1 MNRLSIRVR
10 LTLLY
15 SAVFFVF
22 GAIVVGV
29 SYALVASLSTVVP
42 PSSTSPGAVGA
53 REGSERDMFFMEHPE
68 AFIDYCRQIVDT
80 TTDENLRRKCESA
93 FREGVRAGAQSQ
105 RDITL
110 SHLLQYS
117 VITLVVV
124 TLLAALAG
132 WLVAGRVLRPVHQI
146 TAAAQA
152 ASEHNLSARVGLAG
166 PHDELR
172 ELADTFDAMLARL
185 EASFVSQRR
194 FIANASHEL
203 RTPLAV
209 MGASV
214 DVVLAKPAPTADE
227 LLAMGRDVRMGV
239 DQAEAV
245 VGALLTL
252 ARNDHGLTVRDQVD
266 LATATE
272 DALDGVDR
280 GDRVV
285 HADFEPAVTTGD
297 PVLLERLAANLID
310 NAVRYNVPGG
320 QVWISTRVDDD
331 QAVLEV
337 ANTGAVVQPE
347 RAGDLF
353 KPFQRLHDGTT
364 RDGLG
369 LGLAIVASIA
379 SVHGGTVAA
388 EPRPDGGLLI
398 TVSLPA
404 SRSALGAP

>member
-1 MNRLSIRVR
+1 M
-10 LTLLY
+10 
-15 SAVFFVF
+15 
-22 GAIVVGV
+22 
-29 SYALVASLSTVVP
+29 
-42 PSSTSPGAVGA
+42 
-53 REGSERDMFFMEHPE
+53 
-68 AFIDYCRQIVDT
+68 
-80 TTDENLRRKCESA
+80 
-93 FREGVRAGAQSQ
+93 
-105 RDITL
+105 
-110 SHLLQYS
+110 
-117 VITLVVV
+117 
-124 TLLAALAG
+124 
-132 WLVAGRVLRPVHQI
+132 HQI

-227 LLAMGRDVRMGV
+227 LLAMGRDVRTGV

-272 DALDGVDR
+272 DALDGVGC
-280 GDRVV
+280 GDRAV

-331 QAVLEV
+331 RAVLEV

-347 RAGDLF
+347 RADDLF
-353 KPFQRLHDGTT
+353 KPFQRLHDGTA

-379 SVHGGTVAA
+379 SVHGGTVTAV
-388 EPRPDGGLLI
+388 PRADGGLLV

-404 SRSALGAP
+404 HL